1 MSGAQHPDPEEGLCL
16 VEPAVKLV
24 LFVHPARVN
33 DRVTKDAASS
43 DLGWVATLSRSEG
56 ALVRLEPMVA
66 P

>member
-1 MSGAQHPDPEEGLCL
+1 MSNVQLPDPEAGLCL
-16 VEPAVKLV
+16 VEPAAALA

-33 DRVTKDAASS
+33 DRVTKDAAS